1 MHDSDEEVDTYLRKD
16 NTVDVDDFNFESY
29 RRLDLFTSRKSL
41 QKGIG
46 PLVEALIGA
55 EGPIHR
61 EYLYKRVANIME
73 KEKPNKEIKTQVDD
87 NIPAKVLRMGDF
99 FMNYDQMSKIK
110 LRLNSD
116 REANQIY
123 VDEYMDGIIGVVTKQ
138 NGITVQGCYKTL
150 VQILGFDKVAASTR
164 KILDEALESL
174 IHNKRIER
182 RVDNLYLI
190 V

>member
-1 MHDSDEEVDTYLRKD
+1 MKT
-16 NTVDVDDFNFESY
+16 
-29 RRLDLFTSRKSL
+29 
-41 QKGIG
+41 QI
-46 PLVEALIGA
+46 VEAKHLMPFFFLGFV
-55 EGPIHR
+55 
-61 EYLYKRVANIME
+61 VAAIS
-73 KEKPNKEIKTQVDD
+73 Q
-87 NIPAKVLRMGDF
+87 
-99 FMNYDQMSKIK
+99 
-110 LRLNSD
+110 LNLV
-116 REANQIY
+116 AL
-123 VDEYMDGIIGVVTKQ
+123 GIIGVVTKQ